1 MNIFSRVSFIS
12 LIWMTSNFVQ
22 AQNIQAVVAKVKP
35 SVVGVGLYDAMG
47 VQTHQL
53 RGTGFVFGDGS
64 LIATNY
70 HVISI
75 DLDPKFVQYLIVF
88 SGQGAHPDIYRAEI
102 LAKDMVHD
110 LAILKI
116 STKLTPVKLSSNE
129 TVADGTEVLLT
140 GFPIG
145 AILGLYPA
153 THRGI
158 VAALTPDVIPSINST
173 QLSNRILGKLDKPSM
188 IYQLDITA
196 YPGNSGSPLYLS
208 ENGEVI
214 GILNKVFVKETKE
227 TVLEKPSGISY
238 ARPIKYLIEL
248 ARKKGIKL

>member
-1 MNIFSRVSFIS
+1 MNFFLRVVFIS
-12 LIWMTSNFVQ
+12 GLILLANIVSANSMTS
-22 AQNIQAVVAKVKP
+22 IVAKVKP

-47 VQTHQL
+47 AQTHQL
-53 RGTGFVFGDGS
+53 RGTGFVLGDGS
-64 LIATNY
+64 LVATNY
-70 HVISI
+70 HVISLT
-75 DLDPKFVQYLIVF
+75 LDPKVVQYLIVF
-88 SGQGAHPDIYRAEI
+88 AGQGAHPNIYRAEI
-102 LAKDMVHD
+102 VAKDIVHD

-116 STKLTPVKLSSNE
+116 SANLPPLTLASDAVVE
-129 TVADGTEVLLT
+129 DGSEVLLT

-158 VAALTPDVIPSINST
+158 IAALTPDVIPSMNST
-173 QLSNRILGKLDKPSM
+173 QLSNRILDKLDKPSM

-208 ENGEVI
+208 ENGEVV

-227 TVLEKPSGISY
+227 SVLEKPSGISY
-238 ARPIKYLIEL
+238 AIPVKYLRDL
-248 ARKKGIKL
+248 MQKNKL

>member
-1 MNIFSRVSFIS
+1 MKIFLRVSFVS
-12 LIWMTSNFVQ
+12 LIWMIAIFVY
-22 AQNIQAVVAKVKP
+22 AHNIEAVVAKVKP

-53 RGTGFVFGDGS
+53 RGTGFVFGDGT
-64 LIATNY
+64 LVATNY
-70 HVISI
+70 HVIAI

-88 SGQGAHPDIYRAEI
+88 SGSGRHPEIHKAEI
-102 LAKDMVHD
+102 VAKDTVHD

-116 STKLTPVKLSSNE
+116 TKKLIPLTLGGDE
-129 TVADGTEVLLT
+129 IALDGSEVLLT

-145 AILGLYPA
+145 AVLGLYPA

-173 QLSNRILGKLDKPSM
+173 QLSNRILDRLDKPSM

-196 YPGNSGSPLYLS
+196 YPGNSGSPLYLG

-238 ARPIKYLIEL
+238 AIPIKYLKEL
-248 ARKKGIKL
+248 AKKVTL